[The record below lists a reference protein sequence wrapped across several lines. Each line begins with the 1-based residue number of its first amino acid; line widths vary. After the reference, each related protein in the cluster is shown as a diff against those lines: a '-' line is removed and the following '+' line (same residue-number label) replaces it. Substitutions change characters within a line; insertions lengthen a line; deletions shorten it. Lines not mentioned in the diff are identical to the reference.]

1 MPHSSIQSDSAPSAK
16 PLPAGMTI
24 CHSPLS
30 YLCITRQNQCRYRY
44 PWRKR
49 RHYHSRPPSILLSPV
64 LEKAFQRFLLALTL
78 IGLLSASSCAVQEK
92 APIYTSDGKTYGQ
105 VEGSFRG
112 RWWNYYERGLSYAD
126 GRFFEEAAR
135 DFRTAIQKREKDQ
148 RMARTYGM
156 HFVDY
161 FAHRELGIV
170 CFQMGNLEGA
180 EKELDLSL
188 SQFPSAKASFYLDRV
203 RKGLI
208 EKTGRDIAPPRLRL
222 DIEKGEVWTR
232 EDPVLI
238 SGTAEDE
245 NFVSAVT
252 IQGAPLYLEGSKRQ
266 VSFKEDLALD
276 QGPHTIEV
284 VAQNLPGKTS
294 RKHVLI
300 HVDREG
306 PLIIFE
312 DVYMDPNGPGGL
324 VTIKGSAYDEAG
336 ITHLSLNGAQIPVK
350 GRREVSFSKKLPTHL
365 SAVDLVAVDR
375 LGNRTS
381 AYIELNARST
391 RRKPLLVACRNIAG
405 SALLMAGLF
414 GPKDTRPPEISI
426 KEWTDSQTVYLE
438 KIYLDGYVVDENS
451 LERVTLNDKPIL
463 IRRGKRIFFNHIVKL
478 KEGQNSLNIEAVDDA
493 GNRASKKIMVT
504 RIVPKP
510 LQLAERLSLAVFP
523 FVQQGTVLEAGFF
536 FRDNLIGALVE
547 QNRFR
552 VVERDR
558 LDLILEEQKLSRTQL
573 ADKKTALRLGRLIAA
588 QTILNGTILE
598 TSTGIEIVGRVIDT
612 ETSEILAVEDVYDEV
627 KQHHALETLA
637 KGMAIKVHRRFPLVS
652 GTVIKQEGNTIL
664 TDMGKGKIDL
674 QRRLVVYEEESIKHP
689 VSGRPLGMDCH
700 IRGHARVIQVMPEM
714 SKAEMVERSSCARV
728 KPLDKVITQ

>member
-1 MPHSSIQSDSAPSAK
+1 M
-16 PLPAGMTI
+16 
-24 CHSPLS
+24 
-30 YLCITRQNQCRYRY
+30 
-44 PWRKR
+44 
-49 RHYHSRPPSILLSPV
+49 
-64 LEKAFQRFLLALTL
+64 
-78 IGLLSASSCAVQEK
+78 QEK
-92 APIYTSDGKTYGQ
+92 APIHISDGKTYGKVQ
-105 VEGSFRG
+105 GSFRG

-170 CFQMGNLEGA
+170 YFRMGDLEEA
-180 EKELDLSL
+180 KKELTLSL
-188 SQFPSAKASFYLDRV
+188 NQFSSAKAGFYLDRV

-208 EKTGRDIAPPRLRL
+208 EKTGRDIAPPTLRL
-222 DIEKGEVWTR
+222 DIEKDEVWTR

-245 NFVSAVT
+245 NFVSEVT
-252 IQGAPLYLEGSKRQ
+252 IQGAPLYLGGSKSQ

-294 RKHVLI
+294 RRHVLI

-306 PLIIFE
+306 PLIVLE
-312 DVYMDPNGPGGL
+312 DVYTDPNGPGGL
-324 VTIKGSAYDEAG
+324 ATIKGSAYDEAG
-336 ITHLSLNGAQIPVK
+336 ITHLTLNGAQIPTK

-365 SAVDLVAVDR
+365 PGVDLVAVDR

-381 AYIELNARST
+381 AYIELNAPST
-391 RRKPLLVACRNIAG
+391 RRKPLMVACRDIDG
-405 SALLMAGLF
+405 SGLLMAGLF

-426 KEWTDSQTVYLE
+426 KGWTDSQTVYLE
-438 KIYLDGYVVDENS
+438 KIYLDGHVVDENS

-463 IRRGKRIFFNHIVKL
+463 IRKGKRIFFNHIVKL
-478 KEGQNSLNIEAVDDA
+478 KEGQNSLTIEAVDDA
-493 GNRASKKIMVT
+493 GNKASKKIMVT

-523 FVQQGTVLEAGFF
+523 FAQQGTALEAGLSFQ
-536 FRDNLIGALVE
+536 DNLIGALVE
-547 QNRFR
+547 QGRFR

-558 LDLILEEQKLSRTQL
+558 LDLILEEQKLSRTKL

-588 QTILNGTILE
+588 QTILSGNILE

-612 ETSEILAVEDVYDEV
+612 ETSEILAVEDVYDEI
-627 KQHHALETLA
+627 KQHQALKTLA

-689 VSGRPLGMDCH
+689 LNGRPLGMDCH

-714 SKAEMVERSSCARV
+714 SKAEMVERSSCALI
-728 KPLDKVITQ
+728 KPLDKVISQ